1 MDDFS
6 SFNIAVSEE
15 FSWLINFNL
24 VMDTD
29 TLPPAWSGFHAAEKR
44 GPRHPPGINTILPVL
59 RDKVH
64 TLNTQAHIMKQNIKW
79 TEILNPG
86 QTPVDVSDQPVY
98 ALTKKL
104 QYLFPEE
111 FANYFALFGQLH
123 IEQALLIIHGLL
135 IKGSGLHEIL
145 TQNKFSTIGLG
156 AAIDVNNI
164 KRARYALQLSLCALF
179 MMLEDAA
186 GENLLKVSVYEWLCQ
201 KSVESEVFLYW
212 KMVIELEISILVY
225 IRSIR
230 EGNFKLYIETL
241 RKLLK
246 WFFTFDRYNYARWLT
261 VQWFDLQNLESN
273 FPDVYEYFCKGFFSF
288 QKTNRQFSQIGLD
301 QVHEENNAVIK
312 ESGGAT
318 DLLNKVDESA
328 LLRWEM

>member
-1 MDDFS
+1 MIQFVTNEETGEDFPHSAFENKKSDSMKLLPLPSEYTTVENLYDTRYKSTKIWAPKTPNFKDLDDFS

-145 TQNKFSTIGLG
+145 TQNKFSTIGMG
-156 AAIDVNNI
+156 AAVDVNNI

-179 MMLEDAA
+179 MMLED
-186 GENLLKVSVYEWLCQ
+186 EPVKIC
-201 KSVESEVFLYW
+201 
-212 KMVIELEISILVY
+212 
-225 IRSIR
+225 
-230 EGNFKLYIETL
+230 
-241 RKLLK
+241 
-246 WFFTFDRYNYARWLT
+246 
-261 VQWFDLQNLESN
+261 
-273 FPDVYEYFCKGFFSF
+273 
-288 QKTNRQFSQIGLD
+288 
-301 QVHEENNAVIK
+301 
-312 ESGGAT
+312 
-318 DLLNKVDESA
+318 
-328 LLRWEM
+328 